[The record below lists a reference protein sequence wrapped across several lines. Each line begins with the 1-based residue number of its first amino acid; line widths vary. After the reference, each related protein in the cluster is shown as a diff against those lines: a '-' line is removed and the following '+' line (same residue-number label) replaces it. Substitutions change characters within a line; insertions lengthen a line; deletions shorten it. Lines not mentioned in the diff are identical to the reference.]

1 MSEITGLTF
10 GGAEWVPQ
18 FVLELNAQNCIG
30 CGRCFRVC
38 SRDVFELVERE
49 SLGLEAE
56 DDEFDDD
63 DPFGDDDDDD
73 GFSDDTSMVMSL
85 KNRLDCIGCESCSKI
100 CPKKCFTHGPGAIA
114 A

>member
-1 MSEITGLTF
+1 MSAIVGLTL
-10 GGAEWVPQ
+10 GGDEWVPQ
-18 FVLELNAQNCIG
+18 FVEALDSTKCIG

-49 SLGLEAE
+49 SLGLDDE
-56 DDEFDDD
+56 DDFDDD

-73 GFSDDTSMVMSL
+73 GFSDDTSMVMAL
-85 KNRLDCIGCESCSKI
+85 KNRDDCIGCEACSKI
-100 CPKKCFTHGPGAIA
+100 CPKGCFTHMTGEA

>member
-1 MSEITGLTF
+1 MTELLGRTL

-18 FVLELNAQNCIG
+18 YVLELDAKKCIG

-38 SRDVFELVERE
+38 AREVFELVERE
-49 SLGLEAE
+49 SLGLDDD

-73 GFSDDTSMVMSL
+73 GFADDTSMVMSL
-85 KNRLDCIGCESCSKI
+85 KDRNDCIGCEACSKI
-100 CPKKCFTHGPGAIA
+100 CPKGCFSHIA
-114 A
+114 ANAL